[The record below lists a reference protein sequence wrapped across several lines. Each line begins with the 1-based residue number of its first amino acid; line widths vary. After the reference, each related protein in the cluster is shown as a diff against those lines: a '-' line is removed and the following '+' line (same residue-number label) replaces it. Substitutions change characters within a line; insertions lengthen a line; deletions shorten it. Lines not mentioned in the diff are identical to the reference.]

1 MAHDVRDQVVDFVR
15 ALSQKT
21 ELPVQ
26 RLLGWLSLA
35 RGKFFDWQTRYGKI
49 NEHNAWIPRDHWL
62 TDAEREAI
70 LAFHARHPLEG
81 YRRLS
86 FMMLDQDIVAV
97 SPASVYRVLR
107 AAGVLDR
114 FNGKASRK
122 GSGFVQPLTAHEHWH
137 IDISYLNIAGTFYY
151 LCSILDGYSRFI
163 VHWQI
168 RESMKEAEVE
178 LIVQRARETYPE
190 ARPRLISDNGPQ
202 FIAREFQSFVRICG
216 MTHVRTS
223 PYYPQSNG
231 KIERWHKTLKHTTIR
246 PLSPQSLEQARTLV
260 AGFVEH
266 YNNERLHSAIGF
278 ITPADMLAGRQQA
291 IWDERDRKLEAARE
305 QRRLVRQRC
314 GSGHSSILNPINPPS
329 CSG

>member
-35 RGKFFDWQTRYGKI
+35 RGKFFDWQGRYGKV
-49 NEHNAWIPRDHWL
+49 NEHNAWIPRDHWI

-70 LAFHARHPLEG
+70 LAFHARYPLEG

-86 FMMLDQDIVAV
+86 FMMLDAQVVAV

-122 GSGFVQPLTAHEHWH
+122 GTGFVQPLKAHEHWH

-151 LCSILDGYSRFI
+151 LCSILEGYSRFI
-163 VHWQI
+163 VSGNCSAFFRCSQ
-168 RESMKEAEVE
+168 
-178 LIVQRARETYPE
+178 
-190 ARPRLISDNGPQ
+190 GPGQ
-202 FIAREFQSFVRICG
+202 CAPVFITGA
-216 MTHVRTS
+216 
-223 PYYPQSNG
+223 SNG
-231 KIERWHKTLKHTTIR
+231 TEQTTTSR
-246 PLSPQSLEQARTLV
+246 RT
-260 AGFVEH
+260 G
-266 YNNERLHSAIGF
+266 
-278 ITPADMLAGRQQA
+278 LA
-291 IWDERDRKLEAARE
+291 
-305 QRRLVRQRC
+305 
-314 GSGHSSILNPINPPS
+314 
-329 CSG
+329 